1 MFGNQFK
8 VQNPSQFK
16 VHFKRTLCSSHR
28 SSTIKTEATICT
40 GRKWKKI
47 RGRPS
52 AFLECSHNQAEVR
65 KKTIVLKNYA
75 IPKERT
81 NSIQKWAAR
90 KCAGHFFSLLR
101 SSSSLK
107 VQISKL
113 KVTEN
118 LCNASA
124 NVNKRRQTMKVCNAI
139 LIKIVWLSGLWKCY
153 GGWETNK
160 FHDWKKIV
168 GPRVYQPGLSS
179 TGFFPG
185 PCPHPKDSVPVRV
198 C

>member
-1 MFGNQFK
+1 MIGNQFK

-65 KKTIVLKNYA
+65 KKTTVLK
-75 IPKERT
+75 ITQFQKKERT

-90 KCAGHFFSLLR
+90 KCAGQFFSLLR

-113 KVTEN
+113 TVTEN
-118 LCNASA
+118 HCNASA

-139 LIKIVWLSGLWKCY
+139 LIKIVWLSGYENAMVVEKPTSFTT
-153 GGWETNK
+153 E
-160 FHDWKKIV
+160 KKIV
-168 GPRVYQPGLSS
+168 GTRVYQPGLSS
-179 TGFFPG
+179 TGFFSRSLP
-185 PCPHPKDSVPVRV
+185 SSFPVRV